1 MTQSKWYSSQVC
13 KARSNSKISECNP
26 SQEQIKNEKKNHLTI
41 SINAEKPWQNP
52 APNHD
57 KNLVNSE

>member
-1 MTQSKWYSSQVC
+1 MSKSLDDPIQVDSSQVC

-26 SQEQIKNEKKNHLTI
+26 SQEQTKKEKNHLII

-52 APNHD
+52 ASNHD
-57 KNLVNSE
+57 KNS